1 MATTQQHE
9 NPTEKAKPSNYQ
21 LKVSSPLQGTEE
33 SDRDNSRIIITEAL
47 RKNEEYHDCCVDHE
61 AKTLFQM
68 GKILRNQTLFRHIN
82 SQKTH
87 PVNKSGPSKLH
98 I

>member
-9 NPTEKAKPSNYQ
+9 NLAEKAKPSNYQ

-61 AKTLFQM
+61 AKTLF
-68 GKILRNQTLFRHIN
+68 RHIN